1 MRGAMSIGL
10 RPEERTVLA
19 ARYTRLGVRER
30 ISADGT
36 ALTALDMVDLDRVST
51 A

>member
-1 MRGAMSIGL
+1 MSIGL
-10 RPEERTVLA
+10 CPEERTVLA
-19 ARYTRLGVRER
+19 ARHLRFGFRER
-30 ISADGT
+30 ISANGT